1 MRWQGRVEKFLETIG
16 GNIEEGKKGGPGR
29 YEGERSE
36 YGWNDSVSRTTYY
49 SKDDDESRGKK
60 DGRSDEPL
68 LLALRSPKNTRTPS
82 PDT

>member
-36 YGWNDSVSRTTYY
+36 YG
-49 SKDDDESRGKK
+49 
-60 DGRSDEPL
+60 
-68 LLALRSPKNTRTPS
+68 
-82 PDT
+82 